1 MTTSENRGPIAFVPS
16 PELYPFTSRWFESS
30 VGPVHYVD
38 EGDGPAILMVHG
50 NPTWSFLY
58 RDIIRDL
65 RSDFRCVAVD
75 LPGFGLSARPDGYGY
90 TPREHAVIVGELVRE
105 LDLQNLIVMAQD
117 WGGPIA
123 MSTAASMPDRVRG
136 LVMGNTWYWPNDQ
149 LVGKIF
155 SLTLSSPPFQW
166 LITRRNFFVKR
177 MMPMA
182 MRRKLTKEEW
192 AHYSEVQA
200 PGMREGA
207 AVFPREI
214 RKSGPW
220 LAEVE
225 ASVKSQLSEKPLLLT
240 WGMKDFAFRP
250 TSFLPRWQR
259 DFPQATLVELGEAK
273 HYIQEDAP
281 EEIAAAI
288 RNTYGSPN
296 G

>member
-1 MTTSENRGPIAFVPS
+1 MSTSESRGPIDFQPS
-16 PELYPFTSRWFESS
+16 PELYPFESRWFESS

-38 EGDGPAILMVHG
+38 EGEGPPILMLHG

-65 RSDFRCVAVD
+65 RSDFRCVAPD

-90 TPREHAVIVGELVRE
+90 TPREHADVVRELVQH
-105 LDLQNLIVMAQD
+105 LDLQNAIVMGQD
-117 WGGPIA
+117 WGGPVA
-123 MSTAASMPDRVRG
+123 MSVAASMPERVRG

-149 LVGKIF
+149 LVGKVF
-155 SLTLSSPPFQW
+155 SLVLSSPPFQW
-166 LITRRNFFVKR
+166 LIKRRNFFVKR
-177 MMPMA
+177 MMPTV
-182 MRRKLTKEEW
+182 MRRKLTAAEW
-192 AHYSEVQA
+192 AHYSEVQP

-214 RKSGPW
+214 RKSEFW
-220 LAEVE
+220 LTEVE
-225 ASVKSQLSEKPLLLT
+225 ANVKSQLLEKPLLLT
-240 WGMKDFAFRP
+240 WGMKDMAFRP
-250 TSFLPRWQR
+250 KAFLPRWQR
-259 DFPQATLVELGEAK
+259 DFPQATLVELREAK

-288 RNTYGSPN
+288 RNSYGSTD